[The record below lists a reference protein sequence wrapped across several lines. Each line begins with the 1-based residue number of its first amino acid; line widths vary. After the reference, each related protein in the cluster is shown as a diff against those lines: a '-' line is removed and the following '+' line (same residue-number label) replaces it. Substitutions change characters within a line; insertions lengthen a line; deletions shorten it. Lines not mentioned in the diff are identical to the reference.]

1 MGTKE
6 ANRQT
11 KKWER
16 ILKFVERQNIS
27 GKPKSINISKIYL
40 NDDEISLLWYKIY
53 LVTKVRQGRFLN
65 DREKFAET
73 TSSILFKSLRGPKN
87 FTL

>member
-27 GKPKSINISKIYL
+27 GKPKSMNISKIYL

-87 FTL
+87 FT

>member
-87 FTL
+87 FT